1 MSRAAHLPSPSADRI
16 LLSAL
21 ELFASKGYDATS
33 VREICAA
40 AGITKPTLYH
50 FYGSKE
56 GVYRALVDGALED
69 FRHEI
74 GRALHGPGG
83 AVARL
88 RRVARV
94 YFESA
99 RARRD
104 LLRFIFG
111 LIHNPPSSAP
121 PTDFPC
127 FYDEVVGLI
136 AAEVEDGVERGEL
149 VAGRT
154 DLRMLLFMGALGEA
168 LCGYLIAGKPQISA
182 ALADALVDTVVEGWR
197 VPRAVRP

>member
-1 MSRAAHLPSPSADRI
+1 
-16 LLSAL
+16 LSAL

-40 AGITKPTLYH
+40 ARITKPTLYH

-69 FRHEI
+69 FRREI
-74 GRALHGPGG
+74 VRALEGPGG
-83 AVARL
+83 AVVRL
-88 RRVARV
+88 QRVARV

-111 LIHNPPSSAP
+111 LVHNPPSSAP
-121 PTDFPC
+121 PTDFPR

-136 AAEVEDGVERGEL
+136 AAEVEDGVARGEL
-149 VAGRT
+149 LAGRT

-168 LCGYLIAGKPQISA
+168 LCGFLIAGKPKLSPD
-182 ALADALVDTVVEGWR
+182 LADALVETVVEGWR
-197 VPRAVRP
+197 TSRTVRS